1 MDTSCAFI
9 LRRCDGKTDSTTDR
23 LAAHFPPR
31 KLQNPRDPP
40 HPPAAQRA
48 KPSHPRQDKEPAR
61 AGKSSRGDCRYGR
74 QQLLSTFAPL
84 SFFPLEVSVLPNLRM
99 PYSRSSPVATA
110 LLSQAPRRA
119 PSDINSTNEATGP
132 SSSASRRAVASMS
145 SSTVSMRAHRIG
157 GPLLDSLPFNVATSG
172 SSAASGG
179 CHRRPVITPPVSTAR
194 AAAASDDDAVAADAR
209 QYLLLPSRRT
219 VDVLSMENGRVVGR
233 LAVASSDE
241 DDGTDESDVEINSVC
256 LARVSV
262 VMSSSDSGSAGNV
275 NRGSQDSDDED
286 DDSSSDDDDDDEDA
300 ATMKDVSVDDILSAS
315 NNSDGSRQRTEWV
328 ILAGCTDGTVREW
341 NLREAVLQSNFGR
354 GGGSNS
360 NKNKNAKKRGGRGGG
375 GASAVSIGE
384 DDALKPRRVLPIV
397 LAGTEVEDKDGDGNV
412 DVGVFGKGKGQTNNQ
427 SKTAKAKKHKMRLNG
442 VTHLSCPPTASNV
455 GALVGTTFA
464 LVQVDEVTTRLVKIG
479 IPPSPP
485 KKVANGVGG
494 ATSAATAVSSIVEL
508 GTFSLKRKGEAKVDR
523 RRKKKEKKAAAA
535 AATANGAD
543 DTDGE
548 MDGDSGGS
556 NGRKKVFKVQALPFD
571 LLTAISGNSGDEDM
585 SVVVVTKAGL
595 AIYSDKLAATYDTE
609 GGAGAAAANT
619 PESRIVYYAKTR
631 HYNRIVSACVAPN
644 GSDVAVGYAE
654 GFIDIYVG
662 ILDLARSYVS
672 SPEGNRT
679 MANVIIRSVHWHAH
693 AVASLA
699 FMGATA
705 VGSGSGQGGGGNGG
719 GSSTVPSLNLLSGAE
734 EAVLAT
740 WSLERGTNRP
750 VHTLPRLAK
759 GGIVNIVA
767 NPYVPSNV
775 DIAVYCTDNSLRLI
789 NGYNYSTKWRI
800 QGLAEASAEPAKSAL
815 VVSPPPA
822 CPGTVLLHD
831 PRTRLPILT
840 NLPGAP
846 GSIQWYDPS
855 CQRVVGTLEVAP
867 YNRISRRSPDD
878 PSVPA
883 PQVTH
888 LCLSES
894 GDDMITIDTIL
905 TENTGSGGARK
916 VRAQGGTG
924 SEESMTLFTTI
935 KFWTWS
941 KGAAGKAGSRK
952 DGSLDM
958 PYELISA
965 MPLPHGLAGEVS
977 SLAMTSDGSRA
988 CTLSHEEGAFRVWA
1002 KGKNYESEH
1011 PSSAEP
1017 RAPLW
1022 KCLYKITTPAGF
1034 ARAMPKSPSVPGQ
1047 QLAFSSD
1054 GSVLAVCY
1062 GEHVALWDHT
1072 NSALLTS
1079 VKNIESICDVQ
1090 FTRTGADMLL
1100 LRGKTSVALQA
1111 PFGTNNRAYAGGS
1124 WSYSLTRQG
1133 DLANLPG
1140 KVDVLHAVSIA
1151 SKKEIAVALWEKASN
1166 ITSVVVLDEITGD
1179 AKTSGRGPLCWMV
1192 PDKIQALYDVS
1203 RNDSHSAEGTS
1214 RLVALTN
1221 RHELL
1226 SLESIEI
1233 SGAEGLSSERPEYDL
1248 RSKSEAFG
1256 VVGNTTSG
1264 APTLNSIVSTN
1275 NKRRKK
1281 NKDYSF
1287 GSDQDVVARF
1297 GNNDDG
1303 SSSKSAPLPSA
1314 ELPTLSGNFARDFI
1328 GRSLRR

>member
-1 MDTSCAFI
+1 M
-9 LRRCDGKTDSTTDR
+9 
-23 LAAHFPPR
+23 
-31 KLQNPRDPP
+31 
-40 HPPAAQRA
+40 
-48 KPSHPRQDKEPAR
+48 
-61 AGKSSRGDCRYGR
+61 
-74 QQLLSTFAPL
+74 
-84 SFFPLEVSVLPNLRM
+84 
-99 PYSRSSPVATA
+99 
-110 LLSQAPRRA
+110 
-119 PSDINSTNEATGP
+119 
-132 SSSASRRAVASMS
+132 
-145 SSTVSMRAHRIG
+145 
-157 GPLLDSLPFNVATSG
+157 
-172 SSAASGG
+172 
-179 CHRRPVITPPVSTAR
+179 
-194 AAAASDDDAVAADAR
+194 
-209 QYLLLPSRRT
+209 
-219 VDVLSMENGRVVGR
+219 
-233 LAVASSDE
+233 
-241 DDGTDESDVEINSVC
+241 
-256 LARVSV
+256 
-262 VMSSSDSGSAGNV
+262 
-275 NRGSQDSDDED
+275 
-286 DDSSSDDDDDDEDA
+286 
-300 ATMKDVSVDDILSAS
+300 
-315 NNSDGSRQRTEWV
+315 
-328 ILAGCTDGTVREW
+328 
-341 NLREAVLQSNFGR
+341 
-354 GGGSNS
+354 
-360 NKNKNAKKRGGRGGG
+360 
-375 GASAVSIGE
+375 
-384 DDALKPRRVLPIV
+384 
-397 LAGTEVEDKDGDGNV
+397 
-412 DVGVFGKGKGQTNNQ
+412 
-427 SKTAKAKKHKMRLNG
+427 
-442 VTHLSCPPTASNV
+442 THLSCPPTASNV
-455 GALVGTTFA
+455 GALVGTAFA
-464 LVQVDEVTTRLVKIG
+464 LVQVDEVTTRLVRIG

-485 KKVANGVGG
+485 KKAGG
-494 ATSAATAVSSIVEL
+494 GTAAAAASAATAVSSIVEL

-535 AATANGAD
+535 AAAAEAAGGD

-548 MDGDSGGS
+548 MDGDGG
-556 NGRKKVFKVQALPFD
+556 GTRRKVFKVQALPFD
-571 LLTAISGNSGDEDM
+571 LLATISGSSGDEDA

-595 AIYSDKLAATYDTE
+595 AIYCDKLAATYDAEE
-609 GGAGAAAANT
+609 GTGASANT
-619 PESRIVYYAKTR
+619 PESRILYYPKTR

-662 ILDLARSYVS
+662 VLDLARSYVS
-672 SPEGNRT
+672 SPDGNRT
-679 MANVIIRSVHWHAH
+679 LANVIIRSVHWHAH

-705 VGSGSGQGGGGNGG
+705 VGSGSGQGGGGTGG
-719 GSSTVPSLNLLSGAE
+719 GSSTAPSLNLLSGAE

-800 QGLAEASAEPAKSAL
+800 QGLAEAPAEPAKSAL

-846 GSIQWYDPS
+846 GSIHWYDPS
-855 CQRVVGTLEVAP
+855 SQRVVGTLEVAP

-924 SEESMTLFTTI
+924 SEENMTLFTTI

-965 MPLPHGLAGEVS
+965 MPLPHGLVGEVS

-1002 KGKNYESEH
+1002 KGRNYESEH

-1017 RAPLW
+1017 RTPLW

-1062 GEHVALWDHT
+1062 GEHVSLWDHT

-1079 VKNIESICDVQ
+1079 VKIIESICDVQ

-1100 LRGKTSVALQA
+1100 LQGKTSVALQA
-1111 PFGTNNRAYAGGS
+1111 PFGNNNRAYAGGS

-1133 DLANLPG
+1133 DLANLPE

-1151 SKKEIAVALWEKASN
+1151 SRKEIAVALWEKPSN

-1179 AKTSGRGPLCWMV
+1179 AKTSGDGSPLCWRV
-1192 PDKIQALYDVS
+1192 PGKLEALYDVS
-1203 RNDSHSAEGTS
+1203 RNDSHNAEGAS
-1214 RLVALTN
+1214 RLVTLTD

-1226 SLESIEI
+1226 SLESVEI
-1233 SGAEGLSSERPEYDL
+1233 ADEEGLSSERPEYDL

-1256 VVGNTTSG
+1256 AVGNTTSG
-1264 APTLNSIVSTN
+1264 APTLNSIVSTS

-1287 GSDQDVVARF
+1287 GLNQDIIARF

-1328 GRSLRR
+1328 GQSLRR